1 MSEESV
7 VSIIVP
13 IVSGSLAILGSFVGN
28 YAISLKKSKE
38 DAIKVAEREQAQKD
52 QLEKIHEE
60 QKEIKIR
67 LDSHNGYAEKF
78 AKNSEK
84 LAVMEEKIDSSNKAI
99 ERLQKDIDFLKSDR
113 CKV

>member
-7 VSIIVP
+7 VSIVVP
-13 IVSGSLAILGSFVGN
+13 IVSGSLAVLGSFVGN
-28 YAISLKKSKE
+28 YALSLKKSRENAVKE
-38 DAIKVAEREQAQKD
+38 AEREQEQKD
-52 QLEKIHEE
+52 RLDKIHEE
-60 QKEIKIR
+60 QKEIKAR

-84 LAVMEEKIDSSNKAI
+84 LAVLAEKVDGTNKAV
-99 ERLQKDIDFLKSDR
+99 ERIQKDIDYLKSDR